1 MTNFSIQSG
10 KQISDQFL
18 EKGIS
23 SFEDACNF
31 VKAIPYGR
39 NTDKLDPLCVLK
51 DNVGTC
57 STKHA
62 LLKRLADENCQA
74 DIALVMG
81 IFRMHAQNTP
91 QTEKVLSEYGMAYMP
106 EAHNYL
112 KYQGMVIDCTTS
124 KKLDF
129 QPDLLEEITLAP
141 DQITDFKVAYH
152 KQYLAKW
159 LEMEHQPY
167 NLDEI
172 WVIREKC
179 IEALGQ

>member
-1 MTNFSIQSG
+1 MVNFSIQPG
-10 KQISDQFL
+10 KEISNQFL
-18 EKGIS
+18 ERGIS
-23 SFEDACNF
+23 SYEDACNY
-31 VKAIPYGR
+31 VKSIKYGR
-39 NTDKLDPLCVLK
+39 NAEKLDPLCVLK

-62 LLKRLADENCQA
+62 LLKRLADENGQT
-74 DIALVMG
+74 DIELVMG
-81 IFRMHAQNTP
+81 IFRMNAHNTP
-91 QTEKVLSEYGMAYMP
+91 QTEKVLSQYGMGYMP

-112 KYQGMVIDCTTS
+112 KYHGTIIDCTTT

-129 QPDLLEEITLAP
+129 QPDLLEETALQP
-141 DQITDFKVAYH
+141 DQITDYKVAH
-152 KQYLAKW
+152 HRQFLAKW
-159 LEMEHQPY
+159 LETANQPY